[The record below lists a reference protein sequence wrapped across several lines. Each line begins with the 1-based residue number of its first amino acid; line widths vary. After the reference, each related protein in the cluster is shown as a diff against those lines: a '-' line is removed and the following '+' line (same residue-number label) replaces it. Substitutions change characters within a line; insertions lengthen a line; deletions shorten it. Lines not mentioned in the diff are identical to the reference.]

1 MSGQSGKS
9 IMEGSIG
16 QEPSCV
22 SCVSLNQNSRKGR
35 TASMSKIAHAIANK
49 IAMGRSVRRL
59 VLLGGRV
66 MRSPRFISTRSIAVF
81 ICIRAYCTTVVLF
94 GQVGH
99 RWFRKY
105 VAFLEKFLTFV
116 C

>member
-1 MSGQSGKS
+1 MGGQYGKS

-22 SCVSLNQNSRKGR
+22 SCASLNQNSRKGR
-35 TASMSKIAHAIANK
+35 TASMSKIAHVIANK
-49 IAMGRSVRRL
+49 IAMGRCVRRL

-81 ICIRAYCTTVVLF
+81 ISFSTYSTTFVLF
-94 GQVGH
+94 GHLVH
-99 RWFRKY
+99 PRF
-105 VAFLEKFLTFV
+105 
-116 C
+116 